1 LVTALFFV
9 SYSRYQPT
17 CKELVFFRF
26 FSTMNRYD
34 HPFFNPEIKPAL
46 IVINI
51 LMGLLL
57 PFVIIAG
64 TLAAL
69 VKPLK
74 TYFLTGNWIETIVV
88 IVAGLGLPSL
98 IIWSLF
104 ATWSRFKKEQY
115 KGAFIAAVYPIVFA
129 GIMVV
134 LWSLISLIDWLVGLI
149 M

>member
-1 LVTALFFV
+1 
-9 SYSRYQPT
+9 
-17 CKELVFFRF
+17 
-26 FSTMNRYD
+26 MNRYD

-74 TYFLTGNWIETIVV
+74 TYFLAGNWVETIIV
-88 IVAGLGLPSL
+88 IIGGLGFPSL

-104 ATWSRFKKEQY
+104 ATWSRFKNKQY
-115 KGAFIAAVYPIVFA
+115 KGAFIAAIYPIAFA
-129 GIMVV
+129 GVIIT
-134 LWSLISLIDWLVGLI
+134 LWALISFIDWLVGLV

>member
-1 LVTALFFV
+1 
-9 SYSRYQPT
+9 
-17 CKELVFFRF
+17 
-26 FSTMNRYD
+26 MNRYD

-57 PFVIIAG
+57 PFVFIAG

-74 TYFLTGNWIETIVV
+74 TYFLEGNILETVVVV
-88 IVAGLGLPSL
+88 IAGLGFPLL

-104 ATWSRFKKEQY
+104 ATWSRFNKGQY
-115 KGAFIAAVYPIVFA
+115 KSAFIAAIYPIAFA
-129 GIMVV
+129 GAMVG
-134 LWSLISLIDWLVGLI
+134 LWALISLTDWLVGLI